1 MRRIIKKENNLNKS
15 KTGCSPCMKE
25 AEIMKKEFSRSYNS
39 EKKTEE
45 VQATISSMFNK
56 KLKV

>member
-1 MRRIIKKENNLNKS
+1 
-15 KTGCSPCMKE
+15 MKE